1 MQNLFDARFPGKNG
15 AAVLFDGQKATLYH
29 DTDAQRRF
37 TPCSTFKLYLALFGL
52 ETGVVRSASE
62 LWKYNGE
69 RVGQAEGRKDMDLG
83 VALLESSEW
92 YFREVARKIGAKR
105 LRDLVARI
113 NYGSGWKGAK
123 PEDAYIDGS
132 MLISPLEQAQLAW
145 KLETESLPFAKEHQ
159 RIVKNNLKVA
169 GLSLWGKTGSGRK
182 YPDGLALGW
191 YVGAYRNSG
200 KSVALAVLER
210 APDTMGPKVRTEL
223 IRRLKRSGS

>member
-1 MQNLFDARFPGKNG
+1 MVNELFDNKFPGKNG
-15 AAVLFDGQKATLYH
+15 AAVLFDGQEATLH
-29 DTDAQRRF
+29 HEADAQRRF

-69 RVGQAEGRKDMDLG
+69 RVGQQDGRKDMDLG

-105 LRDLVARI
+105 LRDLVAKI
-113 NYGSGWKGAK
+113 NYGSGWKGER
-123 PEDAYIDGS
+123 PEDSYIDGS
-132 MLISPLEQAQLAW
+132 MLISPLEQAKLVW

-169 GLSLWGKTGSGRK
+169 GLPLWGKTGSGRK
-182 YPDGLALGW
+182 YPDGLSLGW
-191 YVGAYRNSG
+191 YVGAYERRG
-200 KSVALAVLER
+200 KPVAFAVLKR
-210 APDTMGPKVRTEL
+210 TPDAFGPGVRTEL
-223 IRRLKRSGS
+223 VRRFKRVA